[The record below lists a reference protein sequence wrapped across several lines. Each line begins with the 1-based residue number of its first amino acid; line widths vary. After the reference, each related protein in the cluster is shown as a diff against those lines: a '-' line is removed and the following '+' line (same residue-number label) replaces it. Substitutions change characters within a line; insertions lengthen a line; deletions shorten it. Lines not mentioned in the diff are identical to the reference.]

1 MSSTDLAADFRRSIK
16 DLSTDKLEQ
25 YRQGLVAAG
34 SRLKIRI
41 IEDLLKERLSSPDPE
56 LAEYS
61 DHDLEIMIQGALV
74 AILAKRL
81 QREMENRAN
90 SNPTTGGVVRFDLK
104 ELVQSADSAYRE
116 ICRDRSLSPSLSGL
130 LAAEA
135 GKWHEWAKLGYLWYD
150 VKRELVANWSSNVTR
165 E

>member
-81 QREMENRAN
+81 QREMENRSN

>member
-1 MSSTDLAADFRRSIK
+1 MSSTDLAADFRRSIE
-16 DLSTDKLEQ
+16 DISTDKLEQ

-81 QREMENRAN
+81 QREMENRSN

>member
-1 MSSTDLAADFRRSIK
+1 M
-16 DLSTDKLEQ
+16 
-25 YRQGLVAAG
+25 
-34 SRLKIRI
+34 
-41 IEDLLKERLSSPDPE
+41 
-56 LAEYS
+56 
-61 DHDLEIMIQGALV
+61 
-74 AILAKRL
+74 
-81 QREMENRAN
+81 
-90 SNPTTGGVVRFDLK
+90 RFDLK

-135 GKWHEWAKLGYLWYD
+135 GKWHEWAKLGYLWDD

>member
-81 QREMENRAN
+81 QREMENRSN

-150 VKRELVANWSSNVTR
+150 VKRGLVANWSSNVTR